1 MSELESIK
9 ALFNEK
15 EKELVMAVSKVESLS
30 QQLDSL
36 NNSNAAVPNTNNA
49 QPAII
54 IELEKLRNELK
65 VSCVSPRA
73 RSSSLRCGME
83 S

>member
-36 NNSNAAVPNTNNA
+36 NNSNAAMPNTNNA

-65 VSCVSPRA
+65 VSRLV
-73 RSSSLRCGME
+73 
-83 S
+83 